1 MSKKE
6 ELKMVFDFLIEML
19 KEETPQESIETKKE
33 LLTEE
38 VKEDKS
44 ETTPFDFDHVLNL
57 MKKVDSIQDERAKF
71 NSVINQTKKIEK
83 EKEEIIRELKRV
95 KEKYEKSVKLE
106 KTNEESDLPN
116 EPLVALNDE
125 MIDAINEARK
135 GTVSIIDEGLKK

>member
-19 KEETPQESIETKKE
+19 KEETPQQPTETKKE

-38 VKEDKS
+38 VKEDKT
-44 ETTPFDFDHVLNL
+44 ETTTFNFDHVLNL
-57 MKKVDSIQDERAKF
+57 MKKVDTIQDERAKI
-71 NSVINQTKKIEK
+71 NSVVNQSKKMLET
-83 EKEEIIRELKRV
+83 ELKRV
-95 KEKYEKSVKLE
+95 KDKYEKSVKLE

-125 MIDAINEARK
+125 MIDAIAEARK